1 MIQLR
6 KDYIQVKAESGD
18 LLPCSAEKVSV
29 ELLGEACY
37 QLDPIMVQHAAEAVL
52 HYFRHDMGKENV
64 SVAEFS
70 EALEKALRGMGVSV
84 QSATAPAVD
93 GEVSE
98 LDLRT
103 MAEGAEC
110 MELAFFKNLH
120 EALDNEMANMPRV
133 IRFTGLRAS
142 VKSLRGA
149 KRWNLACQQLND
161 QIIIYLRRC
170 WEEEGSTHKTTLVIQ

>member
-6 KDYIQVKAESGD
+6 PDYLQIQSETGD
-18 LLPCSAEKVSV
+18 LLPCSAEQISV

-37 QLDPIMVQHAAEAVL
+37 QLDPVMVQHAAEAVL
-52 HYFRHDMGKENV
+52 HYFRHDLGRENV

-84 QSATAPAVD
+84 QSATVPAVE
-93 GEVSE
+93 GSVSE

-103 MAEGAEC
+103 MAERADL

-120 EALDNEMANMPRV
+120 EALDIHLASMPRV
-133 IRFTGLRAS
+133 IRFTGLRSS
-142 VKSLRGA
+142 VKSLLGA
-149 KRWNLACQQLND
+149 KRWNPGCQHLND
-161 QIIIYLRRC
+161 QIVVFLRRC
-170 WEEEGSTHKTTLVIQ
+170 WEEEGPNHKTTLVIQ

>member
-6 KDYIQVKAESGD
+6 PDYLHIQSDTGEM
-18 LLPCSAEKVSV
+18 LPCSAEKVSV

-37 QLDPIMVQHAAEAVL
+37 QLDPVMVQHAAEAVL
-52 HYFRHDMGKENV
+52 HYFRHDMGRETV

-84 QSATAPAVD
+84 QSATTTATD
-93 GEVSE
+93 GPVSE
-98 LDLRT
+98 LDLRA
-103 MAEGAEC
+103 MAEGADL

-120 EALDNEMANMPRV
+120 LALDNQLASTPRV

-142 VKSLRGA
+142 VKCLRGA

-161 QIIIYLRRC
+161 QIVIYLRRC
-170 WEEEGSTHKTTLVIQ
+170 WEEEGSAHKTTLVIQ

>member
-6 KDYIQVKAESGD
+6 PDYLQIQSGTGD
-18 LLPCSAEKVSV
+18 LLPCSAEQVSV

-37 QLDPIMVQHAAEAVL
+37 QLDPVMVQHAAEAVL
-52 HYFRHDMGKENV
+52 HYFRHDMGRENV

-84 QSATAPAVD
+84 QSATAPALD
-93 GEVSE
+93 GAVSE
-98 LDLRT
+98 LDLRA
-103 MAEGAEC
+103 MAEGSDLL
-110 MELAFFKNLH
+110 ELAFFKNLH
-120 EALDNEMANMPRV
+120 KALDHQLASMPRV

-149 KRWNLACQQLND
+149 RRWNPACQQLND
-161 QIIIYLRRC
+161 QIVIYLRRC

>member
-6 KDYIQVKAESGD
+6 PDYLHIQAQSGD

-37 QLDPIMVQHAAEAVL
+37 ELDPVMVQHAAEAVL
-52 HYFRHDMGKENV
+52 HYFRHDMGRENV

-70 EALEKALRGMGVSV
+70 EALEKALQGMGVSV
-84 QSATAPAVD
+84 QSATAPAAD
-93 GEVSE
+93 TSVSE
-98 LDLRT
+98 LDLHT
-103 MAEGAEC
+103 MAESAEWLELVFFQNLHKALDS
-110 MELAFFKNLH
+110 ELAS
-120 EALDNEMANMPRV
+120 MPRV

-149 KRWNLACQQLND
+149 KRWNPACQQLKD
-161 QIIIYLRRC
+161 QIVIYLRRC